1 MQRIEIKSWGDLSEE
16 SWSSLILGNGASIA
30 IHENFAYSALHSV
43 AAEMELLP
51 TTTQVF
57 EQLGT
62 TDFEH
67 VLLGCWYAER
77 VNTALGSPSPAI
89 SNAYSEVRT
98 ALIESVHSLHPV
110 YTNVSDDLERV
121 GVFASKFPTV
131 LSLNYDLTLYWA
143 MLKFNAAHGLWFKD
157 AFHNGEFQKEW
168 NYLRQP
174 YGAASGATLVFY
186 PHGNLAFARDFLGE
200 ESKLSAGSVG
210 DLLQT
215 ITERWE
221 SKHYVPIFVSEGT
234 SHQKIS
240 AIRRSQYLTNV
251 FENVMP
257 GLGDKLVVYGWSFD
271 VRDKHLL
278 DAILAST
285 PEKIAVSVFT
295 DQSAENQQ
303 AFCHQVMTAI
313 EKSLGGAEVIFFDS
327 KSSGCWN
334 NP

>member
-1 MQRIEIKSWGDLSEE
+1 M
-16 SWSSLILGNGASIA
+16 
-30 IHENFAYSALHSV
+30 
-43 AAEMELLP
+43 
-51 TTTQVF
+51 
-57 EQLGT
+57 
-62 TDFEH
+62 
-67 VLLGCWYAER
+67 
-77 VNTALGSPSPAI
+77 
-89 SNAYSEVRT
+89 RT
-98 ALIESVHSLHPV
+98 
-110 YTNVSDDLERV
+110 
-121 GVFASKFPTV
+121 
-131 LSLNYDLTLYWA
+131 LTPL
-143 MLKFNAAHGLWFKD
+143 
-157 AFHNGEFQKEW
+157 
-168 NYLRQP
+168 
-174 YGAASGATLVFY
+174 ATC
-186 PHGNLAFARDFLGE
+186 
-200 ESKLSAGSVG
+200 S
-210 DLLQT
+210 T

-251 FENVMP
+251 FENVLP

-278 DAILAST
+278 DAILANT

-295 DQSAENQQ
+295 DQPAENQQ